1 MVRER
6 MRDRCG
12 LVSANVGKPKWDL
25 NKAHVASLIDQTPKM
40 SSSTKR
46 MWFGCQIKFEQSQN
60 EISKLYTTTGIYNAF
75 IAFIN
80 KSSLCVQN
88 YSCFYFPFYWKR
100 GLDPHSNASLEQ
112 GLPKMSPTW
121 GAGLPKHRPERLFE
135 FERILFFPT
144 TFNDVSKGWIC
155 WRAMGT
161 DFTQVINHAILSAV
175 HQVGWVWM
183 KDGECVVDIKTQDHG
198 GIEHEKVVLF
208 HLMTCAC
215 LLICKNFLFFDERLR
230 SVQRERNTVIEEWK
244 ACQFVAMPSLN
255 DGPNARA
262 PKKRAEKSSWQTV
275 FVCQIQLVRIAIL
288 DFPCSAGYW
297 CNPELLPGRGAV
309 FN

>member
-112 GLPKMSPTW
+112 DLPKMSPTW

-135 FERILFFPT
+135 FERILFFPPLLMM
-144 TFNDVSKGWIC
+144 FL
-155 WRAMGT
+155 R
-161 DFTQVINHAILSAV
+161 
-175 HQVGWVWM
+175 
-183 KDGECVVDIKTQDHG
+183 DGSVDAPWTPISPRWST
-198 GIEHEKVVLF
+198 
-208 HLMTCAC
+208 
-215 LLICKNFLFFDERLR
+215 
-230 SVQRERNTVIEEWK
+230 
-244 ACQFVAMPSLN
+244 MPSFRQFIRLV
-255 DGPNARA
+255 GCGWRMKNA
-262 PKKRAEKSSWQTV
+262 
-275 FVCQIQLVRIAIL
+275 
-288 DFPCSAGYW
+288 
-297 CNPELLPGRGAV
+297 
-309 FN
+309 